1 MLCVADGSVSAF
13 TIFRGGNLKTFYI
26 AEILTPAIAPTL
38 DMICTAKLGCNLY
51 ISADW
56 LGPGALQMLVELGK
70 HKNQDF
76 QKKPLIRNTSYCFS
90 SSFLSK
96 LTCICNFYLIN
107 KGDKRSTPAAI
118 YRSWPYFLLFPS
130 ADSSSFRVDTA
141 VIKQRVPILLKY
153 LDSDTE
159 KELQALYALQASI
172 VKLDQPPSKCT
183 GVLNPDSLRKSCFC

>member
-13 TIFRGGNLKTFYI
+13 TIFNGGNLKTFYI

-38 DMICTAKLGCNLY
+38 DMICTAKLGCNSLY

-76 QKKPLIRNTSYCFS
+76 QKKPFIRNTSYCFS

-96 LTCICNFYLIN
+96 LTCIHNF
-107 KGDKRSTPAAI
+107 
-118 YRSWPYFLLFPS
+118 
-130 ADSSSFRVDTA
+130 
-141 VIKQRVPILLKY
+141 
-153 LDSDTE
+153 
-159 KELQALYALQASI
+159 
-172 VKLDQPPSKCT
+172 
-183 GVLNPDSLRKSCFC
+183 